1 MTMGSDYTEFD
12 ALDRALFAL
21 PLEEPPADMRASIL
35 HATVYRQHHAFPW
48 WESVTFGA
56 LGAVGIWLLVA
67 IVLGGGSLFVHTLA
81 AITSTVIVTLSHGA
95 NAMWLAAGAATAV
108 WLSLFTGF
116 QPGSTQEYRSE
127 HNNVR

>member
-1 MTMGSDYTEFD
+1 MGSGSNEFD

-35 HATVYRQHHAFPW
+35 QATVYRQHHAFPW

-56 LGAVGIWLLVA
+56 LGAIGIWLLVA

-81 AITSTVIVTLSHGA
+81 AITSPVIVALSHGV

-127 HNNVR
+127 HNNVP